1 MMDSALETVV
11 SPVVDDDDEVVVDE
25 PVEVMVP

>member
-1 MMDSALETVV
+1 MDSALETVV

>member
-1 MMDSALETVV
+1 MDSALETVV

-25 PVEVMVP
+25 PIEVTVP

>member
-1 MMDSALETVV
+1 MDSALETVV

-25 PVEVMVP
+25 PVEVTVP